1 MFGAV
6 QIVASQIPDFHSI
19 KWLSVIAAIMSFA
32 YSFTGFGLGFA
43 KVIGRCLFL
52 LYQSED
58 ADYAVSDK
66 ILSYSPV
73 FLQRICSRK
82 KYHVSH
88 SFVEVPIFFLS
99 F

>member
-1 MFGAV
+1 MLMFGAV

-43 KVIGRCLFL
+43 EVIGRCLFFL
-52 LYQSED
+52 HQSEE
-58 ADYAVSDK
+58 AEYAVSNNV

-73 FLQRICSRK
+73 TSQRICSRK
-82 KYHVSH
+82 K
-88 SFVEVPIFFLS
+88 
-99 F
+99 